1 MKNSKALSQKDLD
14 TIFTQPSYEALLEN
28 YPKQLLHVEDRMEHI
43 VYVIG
48 LVVNLTDGLEIFCF
62 DYDNA
67 KDGKDGNFNP
77 AIYKETINIRIA
89 FNKKYKYQADL
100 FIKIPVRYLVENF
113 EAVIGDE
120 IEKAM
125 QIRSSLKAQA

>member
-77 AIYKETINIRIA
+77 AIYKENIVIRIA
-89 FNKKYKYQADL
+89 FNKRYKYQADL
-100 FIKIPVRYLVENF
+100 FMKIPVSYLVENF

-125 QIRSSLKAQA
+125 KIRSSITASA